1 MNKIIVAEYRA
12 DTYSLSEGIPWVTL
26 SNHPRFVPGTRLDYG
41 FLRVALAQ
49 GYNVL
54 LLTTGYPMTET
65 EKEIFGEAKEVKI
78 GCAKENPAS

>member
-12 DTYSLSEGIPWVTL
+12 DTISTYAGQGIPWVTL
-26 SNHPRFVPGTRLDYG
+26 SNHPRFVPGTRLDFG

-54 LLTTGYPMTET
+54 LLTTGYPMTES
-65 EKEIFGEAKEVKI
+65 EKEIFGEAKEVK
-78 GCAKENPAS
+78 EEDR